1 MRIGADGLLQ
11 RAYSYVGLRDY
22 FKRMKVMF
30 HENNVP
36 SPNLWQHVSSGAAYH
51 AWFGNVFFEGE
62 NVEPTDLNYDYIEVL
77 PAGRMRAIGS
87 SVCAGGVMTMMCQSD
102 RHRSPWYLKHNHQ
115 FLGWVM
121 AHDIL
126 PEQLPLY
133 PKLVEAGH
141 LWADKVTFL
150 PYWKPSPFTTK
161 QTDCLVS
168 AHQADGRTLLWI
180 VNKSRK
186 DVNVEVAVDW
196 KMAALEPK
204 QVTASNAE
212 SGAAVGLAAHGF
224 SVPVL
229 QRDFVPVLIA
239 PR

>member
-1 MRIGADGLLQ
+1 
-11 RAYSYVGLRDY
+11 
-22 FKRMKVMF
+22 
-30 HENNVP
+30 
-36 SPNLWQHVSSGAAYH
+36 
-51 AWFGNVFFEGE
+51 
-62 NVEPTDLNYDYIEVL
+62 LNYDYFEVL

-141 LWADKVTFL
+141 LWADKVAFL
-150 PYWKPSPFTTK
+150 PYWKPSPFVTK

-168 AHQADGRTLLWI
+168 AHLADGRALLWI
-180 VNKSRK
+180 VNKNRK
-186 DVNVEVAVDW
+186 DVDVKVAVDW
-196 KMAALEPK
+196 KTAGVDPK
-204 QVTASNAE
+204 QAAASNAE
-212 SGAAVGLAAHGF
+212 TGEAVRSTAGGF
-224 SVPVL
+224 TVPVP